1 MIVASIRT
9 AIAMPTPR
17 LLMTI
22 RSPVPKAAK
31 TETMISAAPVITRP
45 VRARPS
51 AFRHNAAGG
60 EPRAPYCMMGICFDC
75 LVSIDGTANRQS
87 CQIEV
92 AEGMAVQS
100 QHGLRVVEGRI
111 PE

>member
-1 MIVASIRT
+1 MVAGTSSARMTVASIRT

-31 TETMISAAPVITRP
+31 TETMINAAPVITRP

-51 AFRHNAAGG
+51 A
-60 EPRAPYCMMGICFDC
+60 
-75 LVSIDGTANRQS
+75 TA
-87 CQIEV
+87 
-92 AEGMAVQS
+92 
-100 QHGLRVVEGRI
+100 RVVSPSRL
-111 PE
+111 